1 MPRHVTARRFS
12 GERPVGLW
20 PRTFEVETGSPM
32 MSPTHPWVA
41 SVGDEQRLFRTFRE
55 AVDYLYFQCRTTS
68 FSEPP
73 TEEFAY
79 LNEAD

>member
-1 MPRHVTARRFS
+1 MN
-12 GERPVGLW
+12 
-20 PRTFEVETGSPM
+20 
-32 MSPTHPWVA
+32 PTHPWVA

-73 TEEFAY
+73 TEEFSY
-79 LNEAD
+79 LDAAN

>member
-1 MPRHVTARRFS
+1 MPPHLTARRFS
-12 GERPVGLW
+12 GDRPVGLW
-20 PRTFEVETGSPM
+20 PRTLEPGTPI

-68 FSEPP
+68 FHEPP
-73 TEEFAY
+73 TEEFSY
-79 LNEAD
+79 LP